1 MSERTRHTVDAACL
15 PSSSDNGELQTKER
29 FTVTDFLPTFSAI
42 TLFSSNLESSSDFK
56 GTWQWVRALIDSG
69 FLRSDRVMHNRTPGA
84 GGSRVFAH
92 CTVFYLKRYLEGV
105 STEKK
110 NGGLMF
116 WSCGKLLWNTLGF
129 NPPVPL
135 SITERYDHHNKHS
148 NKMVF
153 NDCTSDVHFFFIVQI
168 SFDKRMCLNLFT
180 LMTSIIIYTLLKECT
195 SSI

>member
-1 MSERTRHTVDAACL
+1 MPLDDTSRTPVTHGFMYNYTHLDSFEPLVASGCQRGLDIDAACL

-84 GGSRVFAH
+84 GGSRVLSEKPVCAH

-110 NGGLMF
+110 KKWWANVLILWETSVKHFGIQSSSSTF
-116 WSCGKLLWNTLGF
+116 NHREVWS
-129 NPPVPL
+129 
-135 SITERYDHHNKHS
+135 S
-148 NKMVF
+148 
-153 NDCTSDVHFFFIVQI
+153 Q
-168 SFDKRMCLNLFT
+168 
-180 LMTSIIIYTLLKECT
+180 
-195 SSI
+195 